1 MHISLSAGC
10 RTQRTTLNA
19 PVRFAWLESETHFAL
34 KAKKP
39 GSSRP
44 NPTKRSLKRKS
55 CGLGGELSIA
65 GFRIVRFLPQT
76 DDLLAVLWAL
86 RCRSPTTFSVSDSE
100 RSRIA
105 TFDWGCCSRRIR
117 PASID
122 DVVTVGGPSPAGFV
136 AKNGR
141 QGFASKPQRSV
152 HSHRRQPRPPR
163 FVAA

>member
-1 MHISLSAGC
+1 MRISLSAGC

-65 GFRIVRFLPQT
+65 GFRIVRFLPPNRRST
-76 DDLLAVLWAL
+76 GSSSGTTLLPIPNNVFGTGFGKITNRDPLIGDAA
-86 RCRSPTTFSVSDSE
+86 REES
-100 RSRIA
+100 
-105 TFDWGCCSRRIR
+105 GR
-117 PASID
+117 PRLMMS
-122 DVVTVGGPSPAGFV
+122 
-136 AKNGR
+136 
-141 QGFASKPQRSV
+141 
-152 HSHRRQPRPPR
+152 
-163 FVAA
+163 